1 MSSKYIC
8 RTKLINDPRVC
19 WPSIFL
25 LSSGWFSL
33 KSTPSHIPRLWGKG
47 EVGALGEEGHLEE
60 QQQSSQQRSIEAAI
74 GHRQPHRL
82 LPRTGQF
89 FPMHISSNDKF
100 RNKLTNYRHALD
112 MFRWWSRL
120 QSQPVWNPL
129 NSFTWD
135 RLTPS
140 TGLWVI
146 LRIVRSIEVFFK
158 CLMSGSGH

>member
-1 MSSKYIC
+1 MIHGYVDRVYFFYRVVDSHSKVH
-8 RTKLINDPRVC
+8 LH
-19 WPSIFL
+19 F
-25 LSSGWFSL
+25 
-33 KSTPSHIPRLWGKG
+33 PRLWGEG
-47 EVGALGEEGHLEE
+47 EVGSLGEEGHLEE
-60 QQQSSQQRSIEAAI
+60 QQQSSQQRSIETAF

-82 LPRTGQF
+82 LPRTGSF
-89 FPMHISSNDKF
+89 FLMYISSNSG
-100 RNKLTNYRHALD
+100 NILTNYRHALD

-146 LRIVRSIEVFFK
+146 LRIF
-158 CLMSGSGH
+158 SGLLVSLPRFTFIS